1 MFDVYSVRSDRYDFA
16 TVVDAVFKECKSVE
30 DMVSRY
36 TQMRKDLDNLFR
48 QNVAL
53 KGADNDCNEHGI
65 SEKTTEA

>member
-1 MFDVYSVRSDRYDFA
+1 MFDVYSLRPDRYDFA
-16 TVVDAVFKECKSVE
+16 TVVDAVFKECNSVE

-53 KGADNDCNEHGI
+53 KGATDE
-65 SEKTTEA
+65 